1 MANLKAVNTRLIMKI
16 KLKVGFAGYAEGQEI
31 TIEDENGIPTSHFW
45 RRRLKDAEIDNS
57 VEIVQTKATQKPKK
71 TQTKGKLND
80 NAS

>member
-1 MANLKAVNTRLIMKI
+1 MKI
-16 KLKVGFAGYAEGQEI
+16 KLKTAMNDFVKDQEI
-31 TIEDENGIPTSHFW
+31 TIKDIDGVPTDPFW

-57 VEIVQTKATQKPKK
+57 VEIVQTKATEKPKK